1 MWDYFKRMIKRSE
14 TNKNNVDV
22 REEWEQWG
30 DSCKEIEDICDPNMI
45 LGENKK
51 TRYQNFLD
59 IFPVDLSPW
68 VFYQGV
74 GVNIQT
80 NKLYFFDSQMYNIGG
95 AYGSNDSYHCIDSK
109 EKLVDYI
116 DRALGNGRIS
126 IEEAEGYKELCGD
139 NWISI
144 VDKCKYEDK
153 VKMLKE
159 DKEREEKQKIIIN
172 REEFI
177 SEDLGL
183 RFENFNSKTYAISNF
198 QGFRY
203 KSYSMNNGRFVYL
216 RKVSGRYRL
225 LFVHGT
231 SQVPDELVLNEDA
244 IKNTLS
250 NKDFTG
256 SRSMTI
262 IDRFL
267 EEDEIMWILTE
278 FHKKLSGRALQR
290 EYNYKEHIG
299 CYGNFTF
306 LIKPNCKD
314 LIKITG
320 NDYLQCRFV
329 YDFIEIIRKVVLKE
343 YRFKGNSD

>member
-22 REEWEQWG
+22 TEEWEQCG
-30 DSCKEIEDICDPNMI
+30 DNCKEIEDICDPNMI
-45 LGENKK
+45 LGGNKK

-109 EKLVDYI
+109 EKLVGYI

-183 RFENFNSKTYAISNF
+183 RFENFNSETYAISDF

-216 RKVSGRYRL
+216 RKVNG
-225 LFVHGT
+225 
-231 SQVPDELVLNEDA
+231 
-244 IKNTLS
+244 
-250 NKDFTG
+250 
-256 SRSMTI
+256 
-262 IDRFL
+262 
-267 EEDEIMWILTE
+267 
-278 FHKKLSGRALQR
+278 
-290 EYNYKEHIG
+290 
-299 CYGNFTF
+299 
-306 LIKPNCKD
+306 
-314 LIKITG
+314 
-320 NDYLQCRFV
+320 
-329 YDFIEIIRKVVLKE
+329 
-343 YRFKGNSD
+343 